1 MESIVLPFLLI
12 IVASFFQ
19 GSFGVGMKYMSPLK
33 WENWWLVHVTIA
45 MVLFPLLWTC
55 LSVSG
60 FMPVIEDVFADPV
73 AQRAAAIAI
82 LFGFLW
88 GIGGIM
94 FGVSV
99 PYIGL
104 SLTMGI
110 VMGIAG
116 TLGALIPLL
125 QNPNATTLPQ
135 CPYVIAGLII
145 TIVGVVITAKA
156 GIDRDKLQGNSSL
169 SGGNIIKGIIIAVV
183 CGALSSLLAVGHTNV
198 NDDVTLI
205 AAKNYEIN
213 GRNASLIAWLIVFIG
228 AYAMNAL
235 YSLVLIVKN
244 NSWSNFSVA
253 GSKKAYM
260 WSIIA
265 GLCWFA
271 ALGLYGQG
279 AALMNGASENNLGNI
294 VGWPML
300 LGLSLIVSN
309 IWAYRSGEWKG
320 AKKPFNLL
328 LVGLVVLIIAS
339 VILGYSNSLS

>member
-33 WENWWLVHVTIA
+33 WENWWLVHVSIA

-60 FMPVIEDVFADPV
+60 YMPVIEDVFADPV
-73 AQRAAAIAI
+73 AQRAASIAI

-125 QNPNATTLPQ
+125 QNPNAISLPQ
-135 CPYVIAGLII
+135 FPYVIAGLCI
-145 TIVGVVITAKA
+145 TIVGVVLTAKA
-156 GIDRDKLQGNSSL
+156 GIDRDKMQGTSSL

-205 AAKNYEIN
+205 AENYGIN

-244 NSWSNFSVA
+244 NSWSNFSIA

-279 AALMNGASENNLGNI
+279 AALMNGASDNNLGNI

-309 IWAYRSGEWKG
+309 IWAYKSGEWKD

-328 LVGLVVLIIAS
+328 LIGLAILILAS